1 MKKIALILVLG
12 FVLQSCSN
20 NNTRTVELTSDLDS
34 FSYCI
39 GRDLAQS
46 IKMNNKGLKAINLDA
61 MAAGVKDA
69 LEEDSTRNFKDKD
82 LNRIIINY
90 LNGISKEAEATFLEK
105 SKKEDGLSETTSG
118 LLYKELSKGNG
129 GKPTLTDTVVF
140 HYEGKF
146 LDGEVFDNT
155 FDKGRPASFPVSGT
169 IKGWEEAFQMMEKGS
184 KWRFIIPSSLAFGE
198 KGNAQMIPPN
208 SPLEFEIELLDIK

>member
-20 NNTRTVELTSDLDS
+20 NNNGTVELTSDLDS

-46 IKMNNKGLKAINLDA
+46 VKMNNKGLKAINLDA

-90 LNGISKEAEATFLEK
+90 LNGISKDAEAAFLERC
-105 SKKEDGLSETTSG
+105 KKEDGLSETSSG
-118 LLYKELSKGNG
+118 LLYKELSKGDG
-129 GKPTLTDTVVF
+129 SKPTLTDTVVF

-169 IKGWEEAFQMMEKGS
+169 IEGWEEAFQMMKKGS